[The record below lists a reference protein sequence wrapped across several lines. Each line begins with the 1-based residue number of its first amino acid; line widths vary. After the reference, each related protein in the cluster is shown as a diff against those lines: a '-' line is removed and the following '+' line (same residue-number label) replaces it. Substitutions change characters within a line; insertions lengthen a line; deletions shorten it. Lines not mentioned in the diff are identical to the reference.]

1 MLCHMALTEKDLL
14 RLGPAA
20 REQIQQE
27 LARRDAEQKARRVK
41 EKASAGP
48 KMPQPGSKLEQQY
61 YTEVIWPKML
71 AGQVVSCEMQRRF
84 TLYPAGEYCGI
95 RLPAAHYTPDFFVTY
110 ANGLVEAVE
119 VKHTVIRRLQRDYIY
134 RRRLFI
140 ELYARPNGWKFTEYI
155 QEE

>member
-1 MLCHMALTEKDLL
+1 MAFTEKDL
-14 RLGPAA
+14 RRFGPAA
-20 REQIQQE
+20 QAQIRRE
-27 LARRDAEQKARRVK
+27 LARREAEQKARRVK
-41 EKASAGP
+41 KKAEAGA

-71 AGQVVSCEMQRRF
+71 AGQVVSSEMQRRF

-95 RLPAAHYTPDFFVTY
+95 HLPAAHYTPDFFVTY

-155 QEE
+155 QEDTP